1 MSSLSCVHSV
11 RFIRLAIGLLS
22 IYSLMACTH
31 LWQAGWQTATLTQ
44 AQKIDL
50 QKTPLD
56 PNLRYLKLSIN
67 QNEVL
72 MVEAYRAGTESVW
85 ISEDLAIFKT
95 RNGYLADLEGFR
107 INWQAVRGPDLN
119 IVTQLTNP
127 TAYTRIRNEMPGY
140 RYQLRESVRVTPLP
154 SAPHDFPLS
163 SRASAQW
170 RWYSEEVISQMGG
183 QLPNYRYPGL
193 FAIDASQNPPQV
205 VVGRQCLAID
215 YCLTWQLLEA
225 SSRAKL

>member
-1 MSSLSCVHSV
+1 MFCLIRSN
-11 RFIRLAIGLLS
+11 RGKWIRLAIGLVGPC
-22 IYSLMACTH
+22 SLVACTN

-44 AQKIDL
+44 AQTIGL

-85 ISEDLAIFKT
+85 VSEDLAILKT

-107 INWQAVRGPDLN
+107 INWQAVRGPNLT
-119 IVTQLTNP
+119 ILAQLSNP
-127 TAYTRIRNEMPGY
+127 TAYTRTRNEMPGY

-163 SRASAQW
+163 SRASTQW
-170 RWYSEEVISQMGG
+170 RWYSEEVISQWDG
-183 QLPNYRYPGL
+183 QPSNYRYPGL

-205 VVGRQCLAID
+205 VVGRQCLATD

-225 SSRAKL
+225 PGRAKP